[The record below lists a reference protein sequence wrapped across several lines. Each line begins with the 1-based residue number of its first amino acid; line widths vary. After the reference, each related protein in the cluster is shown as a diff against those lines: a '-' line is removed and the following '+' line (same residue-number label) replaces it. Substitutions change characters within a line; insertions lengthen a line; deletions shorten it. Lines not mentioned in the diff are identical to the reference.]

1 MKDSIKKF
9 RAEAQKLEESDA
21 LKEARKKYVIILI
34 QILIK
39 NIKNK
44 KKFPNQQKKKELED
58 EKDRS
63 SKILKEKLDNISEK
77 VKEVKH
83 I

>member
-39 NIKNK
+39 ILKIKN
-44 KKFPNQQKKKELED
+44 FPNQQKKKELED

>member
-34 QILIK
+34 KQ
-39 NIKNK
+39 N
-44 KKFPNQQKKKELED
+44 F
-58 EKDRS
+58 
-63 SKILKEKLDNISEK
+63 
-77 VKEVKH
+77 
-83 I
+83 